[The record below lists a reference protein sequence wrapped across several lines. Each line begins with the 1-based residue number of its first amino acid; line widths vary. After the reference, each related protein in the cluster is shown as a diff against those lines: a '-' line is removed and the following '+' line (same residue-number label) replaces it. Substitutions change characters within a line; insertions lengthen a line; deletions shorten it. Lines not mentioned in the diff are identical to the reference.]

1 MSDSALW
8 DSAAGGW
15 AFRHMPYE
23 FNYLMDDG
31 RVVMRISNNVLIFA
45 QRETLP

>member
-1 MSDSALW
+1 
-8 DSAAGGW
+8 
-15 AFRHMPYE
+15 MPYE

-31 RVVMRISNNVLIFA
+31 RVVMRIRVGSGMDSASRNNVLIFA